1 MISIFVKPNP
11 KLMYTGMMHTHT
23 LVVMLFL
30 LIYLIKLGLL
40 LFAKPETLDKF
51 AKRIKIPEI
60 VVSTLFLVTG
70 IYLAYNTGNVGS
82 WLYIKLLVVFA
93 SIPLAVIAFKKRIK
107 LLGVLSI
114 FLLLYAYGI
123 SETKS
128 PTFKRT
134 DMSVQYAG
142 LEGEAAAK
150 EIFKVECSKCHGVD
164 GRGVLSGAKD
174 LTVSQLSLDEKMSII
189 NKGKNAMMAY
199 DKVLTPEQVEAV
211 ATYAHSLS
219 SQ

>member
-1 MISIFVKPNP
+1 
-11 KLMYTGMMHTHT
+11 MYTGMLHTHT
-23 LVVMLFL
+23 LVVILFL
-30 LIYLIKLGLL
+30 LIYLIKVGLL

-51 AKRIKIPEI
+51 SKRIKIPEI
-60 VVSTLFLVTG
+60 IVSTLFLANG

-93 SIPLAVIAFKKRIK
+93 SIPLAVIAFKKRNKI
-107 LLGVLSI
+107 LGVLSI

-134 DMSVQYAG
+134 DMSSQNAR
-142 LEGEAAAK
+142 LEGEATAK
-150 EIFKVECSKCHGVD
+150 EIFRVECAKCHGVD

-174 LTVSQLSLDEKMSII
+174 LTMSQLSLDEKIAI
-189 NKGKNAMMAY
+189 VNKGKNAMMAY
-199 DKVLTPEQVEAV
+199 EKVLTSDQVKAV
-211 ATYAHSLS
+211 AAYAHSLS
-219 SQ
+219 AQ